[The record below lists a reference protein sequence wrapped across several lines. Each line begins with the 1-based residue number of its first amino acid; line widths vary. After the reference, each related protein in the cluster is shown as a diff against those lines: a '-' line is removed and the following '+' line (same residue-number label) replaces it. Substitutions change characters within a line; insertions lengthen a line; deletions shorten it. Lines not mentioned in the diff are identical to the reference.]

1 MTSAAFLTL
10 YPQFSVVDPA
20 QVQAT
25 LDEVA
30 LGIDATVY
38 GTRFDAA
45 HGALTAHE
53 LFISPAGLS
62 LRGESAQ
69 TDTSDYLKKFQRI
82 RREVSPKFAVTA

>member
-1 MTSAAFLTL
+1 MTYAAFIIL
-10 YPQFSVVDPA
+10 YPAFTVIDQG
-20 QVQAT
+20 QVQAQ

-30 LGIDATVY
+30 LGLDVTIY

-62 LRGESAQ
+62 LRTESDN
-69 TDTSDYLKKFQRI
+69 TDSSDYLKKFQKI
-82 RREVSPKFAVTA
+82 RREVAPRFAVVT